1 MAGRHPPLR
10 ESDPADRSPPGFCL
24 SRSTVPASLA
34 PAAAVE
40 GPAAVGGPGGPGGPG
55 ASAAPVA
62 SRAPAASR
70 SCRYSFV
77 MGGLHPPSCGQDGA
91 LSNGGGAGLLL
102 LLANVALDVADGALG
117 LADLLPQLALGLLGT
132 VTGDL
137 ALDLFRLATNLV
149 VHEDLLG
156 NCFCYN
162 NVGVE
167 RLERGPALCG
177 GQYFAPTLGR
187 NCSIELVHPS
197 LPVAEALAKPLR
209 LGDHHRHIGQLDL
222 ASRLG

>member
-1 MAGRHPPLR
+1 MR
-10 ESDPADRSPPGFCL
+10 
-24 SRSTVPASLA
+24 
-34 PAAAVE
+34 
-40 GPAAVGGPGGPGGPG
+40 PGGPQSAGVLPIEIYGVGFSGACCGGRG
-55 ASAAPVA
+55 SCCGRGSCGFCG
-62 SRAPAASR
+62 SRGFSD
-70 SCRYSFV
+70 SCGFSLMSVLLRY
-77 MGGLHPPSCGQDGA
+77 GWTHPPSCGQDGA

-149 VHEDLLG
+149 LHEDLLG

-187 NCSIELVHPS
+187 NCSIELVHPT

-222 ASRLG
+222 AAYRS